1 MNISMQLSALAI
13 LCTIII
19 FYKRHK
25 RMLLDSEAAFSK
37 LLGIVLISVILDA
50 ASLLAIE
57 YAAKLPEVFVNM
69 LCKMYLLTIIGGV
82 FVAMNYICV
91 EIYKDVKRR
100 RKVLWVGGALTIA
113 GMAATCILPI
123 QYNNDDI
130 RALYTLG
137 PSVVAAY
144 VMAVF
149 LLAFCLVI
157 LIKGR
162 ADAMPKKYST
172 MLGWVLLWIVVGF
185 VQYFIREM
193 LILGFV
199 SALGVLILYLRIE
212 NPEINLDWRTGFYN
226 TTALIESMKERYRKK
241 EIFSLLVM
249 VLEPATEMTIYESKG
264 EGVNLEVR
272 RFLKGLDG
280 CIIYKNVEDETILL
294 FEDPLDAD
302 NALMALQ
309 KRFDQPWG
317 ETDNVFLRPGWI
329 YMPNMSIVNDAEDVL
344 YLLRYV
350 KQTSK
355 DFVEHHFLKVD
366 KRLVL
371 EMHGAREVEQLLNN
385 AINNDRVEVYYQPIY
400 STKDGRF
407 TSAEALMRIRD
418 EDGRVIM
425 PGVFIQV
432 AEQNGMILK
441 LGEIVFDKVCQF
453 LKKYPIERMGIDYIE
468 VNLSMVQCAYE
479 YLADSFIAIMKRHA
493 VDPRWINLEITESAS
508 INAKKVLLNNM
519 KILIDY
525 GIHFSLD
532 DFGTGQSNLNYIVE
546 MPVQIIKF
554 DRGLSSAYFQ
564 NNKVKYVM
572 DAALS
577 MIHGMKL
584 EIVTEG
590 IETEEQFEVMRGLGI
605 NYIQGFFF
613 SKPLPEQEFVD
624 FICESNGIAA
634 G

>member
-1 MNISMQLSALAI
+1 MNFSMQFSAFAI
-13 LCTIII
+13 LCIILF

-25 RMLLDSEAAFSK
+25 KLMLDSEAAFGK
-37 LLGIVLISVILDA
+37 LLETVLVCVVLDIS
-50 ASLLAIE
+50 SLLAIE
-57 YAAKLPEVFVNM
+57 YAQKLPKIFVDL
-69 LCKMYLLTIIGGV
+69 LCKLYLLTLVGEV
-82 FVAMNYICV
+82 FASMNYICV
-91 EIYKDVKRR
+91 EIYKDVYKRK
-100 RKVLWVGGALTIA
+100 KVLMTGGALTIA
-113 GMAATCILPI
+113 GIVMGCILPI
-123 QYNNDDI
+123 EYNNENA

-137 PSVVAAY
+137 PSVVAFY
-144 VMAVF
+144 VTGVF
-149 LLAFCLVI
+149 LLLFSIVI
-157 LIKGR
+157 LIKR
-162 ADAMPKKYST
+162 RSNAMVKKYTT
-172 MLGWVLLWIVVGF
+172 MMGWLLLWVIVGF
-185 VQYFIREM
+185 VQFFVREI

-241 EIFSLLVM
+241 EKFSILVM
-249 VLEPATEMTIYESKG
+249 VLEPAAEMTIYESKG

-272 RFLKGLDG
+272 RFLKGLAG

-294 FEDPLDAD
+294 FKNPLDAD

-309 KRFDQPWG
+309 KRFEQPWG
-317 ETDNVFLRPGWI
+317 ETDNVFLHPGWI
-329 YMPNMSIVNDAEDVL
+329 YMPDTAIVNDAEDVL

-355 DFVEHHFLKVD
+355 DFQEHHFLKID

-371 EMHGAREVEQLLNN
+371 EMHGAREVEILLNN

-418 EDGRVIM
+418 EEGKIVM
-425 PGVFIQV
+425 PGVFIEV

-453 LKKYPIERMGIDYIE
+453 LKNHPVEKMGIDYIE

-493 VDPRWINLEITESAS
+493 IDPRCINLEITESAS
-508 INAKKVLLNNM
+508 INAKKILLNNM
-519 KILIDY
+519 NILIDY
-525 GIHFSLD
+525 GIQFSLD

-546 MPVQIIKF
+546 MPVQIVKF

-564 NNKVKYVM
+564 NHKVKYVM

-577 MIHGMKL
+577 MIHGMEL

-590 IETEEQFEVMRGLGI
+590 IETEEQFEVMRALGI
-605 NYIQGFFF
+605 SYIQGFYF
-613 SKPLPEQEFVD
+613 SKPLPEKEFVD
-624 FICESNGIAA
+624 FIYANNGVAV